1 MGLSVAHGGRPG
13 PFLLL
18 LLAAGAALAHQSY
31 CLYFLILDPDP
42 AMSAAQ
48 RAFDAELRGEDPAGL
63 WSRARQLAPRSALIG
78 VHAALAEERKGQTG
92 AAERILLETERLNR
106 LWLPRWSLASFYLR
120 NHRPAE
126 AARWGR
132 LALDRSYAQVRPA
145 LFSLFEQAGVP
156 AGVWLSWCGPR
167 PEVLASAL
175 DYLGAETD
183 RAPDL
188 AAATRILASLEPGR
202 APGFWRASLFSACS
216 RLILSGQGDAAS
228 VAWNSLV
235 ARRMAPGEQVSGR
248 NRIGNPAFAD
258 PVEGGAFNW
267 RYQALAG
274 VSRTFD
280 AESRSVRIRIDGSQP
295 ESCTLLSTP
304 VWLPPGRRHRFSC
317 RYRAEG
323 FETAASGPVWTL
335 AQASSEPLS
344 RAESNSSPEWRRLA
358 FEIPAVDSG
367 GVSNLNLTLVRRR
380 GFIRASG
387 SVEIREP
394 VLATLP

>member
-13 PFLLL
+13 PLLLL

-31 CLYFLILDPDP
+31 WLYLLILDPDP
-42 AMSAAQ
+42 ALAAAQ
-48 RAFDAELRGEDPAGL
+48 RAFDAELRGEDPAAL
-63 WSRARQLAPRSALIG
+63 WSRARQLAPRSAFIG
-78 VHAALAEERKGQTG
+78 VHTALAEERRGQTA
-92 AAERILLETERLNR
+92 AAERILLETERLNS
-106 LWLPRWSLASFYLR
+106 LWLPRWTLASFYLR

-156 AGVWLSWCGPR
+156 PALWLSWCGSR
-167 PEVLASAL
+167 PDVLSSAL

-202 APGFWRASLFSACS
+202 APGFWRDSLLSACS
-216 RLILSGQGDAAS
+216 RLILAGQGDAAS
-228 VAWNSLV
+228 LAWNSLV
-235 ARRMAPGEQVSGR
+235 ARGMASGEQISGH

-258 PVEGGAFNW
+258 PVDGLAFNW
-267 RYQALAG
+267 RYQALPG

-280 AESRSVRIRIDGSQP
+280 AQSCSVRIRIDGSQP

-323 FETAASGPVWTL
+323 FEAAASGPVWTL
-335 AQASSEPLS
+335 DDASSEPLS
-344 RAESNSSPEWRRLA
+344 RAAPSSSSEWRRLA
-358 FEIPAVDSG
+358 FEIPAVDAG
-367 GVSNLNLTLVRRR
+367 GVSNLSLTLTRRR
-380 GFIRASG
+380 GFIRATG

-394 VLATLP
+394 VLETLP